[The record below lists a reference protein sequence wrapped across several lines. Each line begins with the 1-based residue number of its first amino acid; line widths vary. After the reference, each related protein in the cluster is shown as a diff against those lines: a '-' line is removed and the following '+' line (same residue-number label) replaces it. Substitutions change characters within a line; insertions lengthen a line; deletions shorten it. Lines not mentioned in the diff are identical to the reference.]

1 MRTLAL
7 LALAALV
14 TGAGGAHAQ
23 ANLSPRYKGVTS
35 EKLSV
40 RRPEV
45 TAPSAS
51 DGLVDI
57 RNSPVGAF
65 DILSPQQ
72 PPSYFTVEGV
82 RSTVVNPANSTA

>member
-40 RRPEV
+40 YCDGNGW
-45 TAPSAS
+45 TAH
-51 DGLVDI
+51 
-57 RNSPVGAF
+57 
-65 DILSPQQ
+65 
-72 PPSYFTVEGV
+72 
-82 RSTVVNPANSTA
+82 